1 MHSRQNISTILSDK
15 HFNSL
20 KAMLDNERDKV
31 RFAACALRLKYTKQ
45 FKNIAKAKASK
56 KGLYIN
62 VDKAKKCPQTA
73 VSVIPLPIIDPTQ
86 TPAASP
92 TQSLDWKRHPT
103 STAPT
108 LMLHRHKV
116 QSRRRPTSTPSVCPS
131 SHVLSPLSSSLQML
145 PFPDVNSQAS
155 AALMVPS
162 MPTISVSHF
171 SAISIEDRVPMDVL
185 SLTDDDDLYSSAVSS
200 HFVEKL
206 SKEVLPDAVCW
217 IDVEPNSDSSSSSS
231 RPSSTGPETPVSSP
245 YNIFCALL
253 I

>member
-1 MHSRQNISTILSDK
+1 
-15 HFNSL
+15 
-20 KAMLDNERDKV
+20 MLGNERDKV

-73 VSVIPLPIIDPTQ
+73 VSVIPLPIIDPTR

-92 TQSLDWKRHPT
+92 THSLDLKRHPT
-103 STAPT
+103 SPLITAPT
-108 LMLHRHKV
+108 FMSHHHKV
-116 QSRRRPTSTPSVCPS
+116 QSRRRPTSTPSICPS
-131 SHVLSPLSSSLQML
+131 SHVLSPISSSLQML
-145 PFPDVNSQAS
+145 PLSDVNSQAS

-171 SAISIEDRVPMDVL
+171 SAISIDDQVPVDVL
-185 SLTDDDDLYSSAVSS
+185 SLTDDDDEYSPAVSAD
-200 HFVEKL
+200 FVEKL

-217 IDVEPNSDSSSSSS
+217 FNVEPNSDSSSSSS

-245 YNIFCALL
+245 CIIFCALL